1 MFYIQVDIF
10 SYGVMLVHV
19 LSGEWPF
26 PGEATKVNPRNPNDP
41 NDLVGVTEFDRRAEY
56 INKLDNQ
63 HPLMHLIQLC
73 LSNSPSHR
81 PTSCEVHQQVSAV
94 SAEHPASFANRVEM
108 LERIKAL
115 GEKKEAMI
123 IEKNN
128 AVAEKDEQLG
138 ELRRKKEQVSAKL
151 EETQSSMERLQLTHS
166 IELEGVQLENFD
178 LKAEIEHLQA
188 TLSAKEQELHKLK
201 IDHEIEIEAM
211 KQIEQTKERRHQ
223 SWLELKTSELSSK
236 ASLIS
241 RKSRIIQ
248 SLQEKL
254 GQALGTSPSS
264 KDILNVF
271 SPGVK
276 MNFTKFTELPLSGVG
291 QAIVVG
297 KEVYVGLVNS
307 GKVLK
312 YNITKDS
319 WSILLIPPVKYFT
332 IEYLCQKV
340 ILVGGQ
346 LRSNWRVTGDIHE
359 IDEATQQWVRS
370 TSIPPMPT
378 ARTSATA
385 VSWTSP
391 PALIVCGGSSDESKP
406 LTAVE
411 VYHSRTSQWHTVGS
425 LPFPRDYTSHTIIHS
440 VLYMVGGYE
449 TSIIGS
455 YTRTVMSASIPQLL
469 ESCLKPS
476 RTPPVQW
483 QSGSIPDVPHYYS
496 TAASLGGCLLVVGG
510 AMRPTTTVL
519 SSSVHAYCP
528 FSLSWVWVGQLPKP
542 FAECITITLPTGE
555 LLVLGGKVSQHI
567 FTTDTYKCC
576 LSVEL

>member
-1 MFYIQVDIF
+1 M
-10 SYGVMLVHV
+10 
-19 LSGEWPF
+19 E
-26 PGEATKVNPRNPNDP
+26 
-41 NDLVGVTEFDRRAEY
+41 
-56 INKLDNQ
+56 
-63 HPLMHLIQLC
+63 
-73 LSNSPSHR
+73 
-81 PTSCEVHQQVSAV
+81 
-94 SAEHPASFANRVEM
+94 
-108 LERIKAL
+108 
-115 GEKKEAMI
+115 
-123 IEKNN
+123 
-128 AVAEKDEQLG
+128 
-138 ELRRKKEQVSAKL
+138 L

-166 IELEGVQLENFD
+166 IELERVQLENFD

-188 TLSAKEQELHKLK
+188 TLSVKEQELYKLK

-211 KQIEQTKERRHQ
+211 KQIEQTKERRHKSQ
-223 SWLELKTSELSSK
+223 LELKTSEFSSK

-241 RKSRIIQ
+241 RKSRTIQ

-254 GQALGTSPSS
+254 GQALGTSSSS

-276 MNFTKFTELPLSGVG
+276 MSFTKFAELPLSGVG

-312 YNITKDS
+312 YNITKES
-319 WSILLIPPVKYFT
+319 WSILLIPPVKYFS

-346 LRSNWRVTGDIHE
+346 LRSNWRVTGDINE
-359 IDEATQQWVRS
+359 IDEATQQWIRS

-385 VSWTSP
+385 ISWTSP

-411 VYHSRTSQWHTVGS
+411 VYHSRSSQWHTVS
-425 LPFPRDYTSHTIIHS
+425 PLPFPRDYMSHTVIHN
-440 VLYMVGGYE
+440 VLYLVGGYK
-449 TSIIGS
+449 TSAIGS
-455 YTRTVMSASIPQLL
+455 YTKTVMSASIPQLL
-469 ESCLKPS
+469 ESCLQPS

-496 TAASLGGCLLVVGG
+496 TAASLGGCLVVVGG
-510 AMRPTTTVL
+510 STRPSRNAL
-519 SSSVHAYCP
+519 ESSVHAYCP
-528 FSLSWVWVGQLPKP
+528 SSSSWVCVGQLPQP
-542 FAECITITLPTGE
+542 FAECITVILPTGE

-567 FTTDTYKCC
+567 FTTAAYKCC